1 MPGGFITVDCKNTF
15 AAAIFLGAAGKT
27 IFGSDNQPDIS
38 KDGQRKYSA
47 DVAVTYLADP
57 GRKPVSE
64 VISISLM
71 GADPSASVSPG
82 TPVEFDR
89 LRCSVSSPEKREGS
103 NRISGGRLFYMAD
116 AIRPAS
122 PGSNGSRPLASAG
135 AKSE

>member
-15 AAAIFLGAAGKT
+15 AAAIFLAATAKT
-27 IFGSDNQPDIS
+27 IFGTDQPDIS

-64 VISISLM
+64 VISVSLM
-71 GADPSASVSPG
+71 GADPSAMITPG
-82 TPVEFDR
+82 QPVEFDR

-116 AIRPAS
+116 GLRSAS
-122 PGSNGSRPLASAG
+122 PAPNGRPLASSG
-135 AKSE
+135 AKSD

>member
-1 MPGGFITVDCKNTF
+1 MPGFVTVDCKNTF
-15 AAAIFLGAAGKT
+15 SGAIFLAATAKT
-27 IFGSDNQPDIS
+27 IFGTDQPDIA

-64 VISISLM
+64 VISVSLM
-71 GADPSASVSPG
+71 GADPSAAITPG
-82 TPVEFDR
+82 SAVEFDR

-116 AIRPAS
+116 GVRSAS
-122 PGSNGSRPLASAG
+122 SPQNGRSLAGAG
-135 AKSE
+135 AKSES